1 MTMMFMHGYLLVG
14 VSLEKLVWSRHIV
27 ITGGGIAAE
36 SLVASAGS
44 LFYFSSPFIFVM
56 CMLSLVIMLL
66 RCNWHLS

>member
-1 MTMMFMHGYLLVG
+1 MVFMHGYLLVG

-44 LFYFSSPFIFVM
+44 LFYFFIFLFYFCYVHAF
-56 CMLSLVIMLL
+56 SSYYVIAM
-66 RCNWHLS
+66 